1 MQDILCE
8 YLNPLKLP
16 SFLAFLLCFSRILW
30 YNRMFNLTQKMSL
43 LGLGTGFG
51 KGLLHQVAES
61 FRYVK
66 ELSKEYLGPTIHSMV
81 SSVRN
86 TVGKIFFMKG
96 SDDGKPSNFERNV
109 IAPIAKHLFKGASEA
124 DKARTWLQG
133 SHWHTA
139 AITDP
144 SEKAKAEEK
153 ANREVNGGG
162 HAHPSD
168 TLHDWGHFF
177 HESVEAAKRSQKPEP
192 EIGSDEWH
200 IIEEQKSRKTH
211 AAFLESE
218 KASKLVPETDADEL
232 FIPGVIKEI
241 NRRREQRGF
250 STLGT
255 DTFLTEKALHT
266 ASVSAS
272 DRYLS
277 VPEDLLQYRVF
288 PFVSR
293 EKKQEHG
300 EAHGEEHEGPAES
313 DQSYAARLREAHAKR
328 ANPNH
333 QSYDEFTIPL
343 DLMDG
348 LAFEGDPKKF
358 VDKLMEY
365 SAAKESLFGEGSR
378 EKKAIGLGIQKRGT
392 RTVVTVFLMKEHP
405 VAHEEEHREHR
416 EEEHKSEMEIFS
428 DEAWLKKIPEKEQ
441 KKPDQPN
448 QQIATI
454 YEMVHNIPSA
464 DEPFKNGYTLYQFY
478 LLKNAIERLSAQGYH
493 LGINSVQV
501 TLKNPVFGKPFDGIE
516 ITPTINGSE
525 KTSLTLIKGTDTI
538 VSTEE
543 YVVDKKEGE
552 MGQRKTYQSLAEF
565 LEDLNRKCESGEI
578 KKIAER
584 YPAGRKLGKGQR
596 KTREEIAAEQ
606 AAAVEA
612 EAEEEDEARAMGLQG

>member
-1 MQDILCE
+1 
-8 YLNPLKLP
+8 
-16 SFLAFLLCFSRILW
+16 
-30 YNRMFNLTQKMSL
+30 
-43 LGLGTGFG
+43 
-51 KGLLHQVAES
+51 
-61 FRYVK
+61 
-66 ELSKEYLGPTIHSMV
+66 
-81 SSVRN
+81 
-86 TVGKIFFMKG
+86 MKG
-96 SDDGKPSNFERNV
+96 DKEGKPSHFERNV
-109 IAPIAKHLFKGASEA
+109 IAPVAERVFKVAS
-124 DKARTWLQG
+124 KAHQALTWLQK

-144 SEKAKAEEK
+144 SEKTKAEEK

-168 TLHDWGHFF
+168 TIHDWGHFF
-177 HESVEAAKRSQKPEP
+177 HESVESAKRSQKPEP
-192 EIGSDEWH
+192 ETGSDEWL
-200 IIEEQKSRKTH
+200 IIEEQKSKKKH
-211 AAFLESE
+211 AEFLESE
-218 KASKLVPETDADEL
+218 KASKLIPETLADQL
-232 FIPGVIKEI
+232 FVPGIIKEI
-241 NRRREQRGF
+241 NARREQRGF

-255 DTFLTEKALHT
+255 DTLLTEKALHT
-266 ASVSAS
+266 ASVSAN
-272 DRYLS
+272 DRHLS
-277 VPEDLLQYRVF
+277 VPENLLPYRVV
-288 PFVSR
+288 PFVNR
-293 EKKQEHG
+293 EQKEEHG
-300 EAHGEEHEGPAES
+300 EGHGEEHEGPAES

-348 LAFEGDPKKF
+348 IAFEGDPKKF

-365 SAAKESLFGEGSR
+365 SVAKESLLGDGSR
-378 EKKAIGLGIQKRGT
+378 GKKAIGLGIQKRGT

-405 VAHEEEHREHR
+405 VAHGEEHREHG
-416 EEEHKSEMEIFS
+416 EEEHQSEMEIFS
-428 DEAWLKKIPEKEQ
+428 DEAWLEKIPEEER

-454 YEMVHNIPSA
+454 YEMVHNIPST
-464 DEPFKNGYTLYQFY
+464 DRPFKNGYTLYQFY
-478 LLKNAIERLSAQGYH
+478 LLKNAIERLSAQGYY
-493 LGINSVQV
+493 LGISSVQV

-516 ITPTINGSE
+516 ITPTINDSE

-543 YVVDKKEGE
+543 YVIDKKEGE

-596 KTREEIAAEQ
+596 KTKEEIAAEQ
-606 AAAVEA
+606 ASAVEA
-612 EAEEEDEARAMGLQG
+612 KEEEEEEEDEQRAMGLQG